1 MSGWTHPP
9 LPSRTRR
16 IEDQE
21 EKKQRQV
28 IEFRA
33 EVSPERR
40 PVAGTPPRRQSKA
53 HHVQHAQ
60 NRSHADKDSEN
71 QTDPDEELHNTY
83 QISKKDSMGEYD
95 VAENGPI
102 EADGRLLNV
111 AFKIVCESGMSE
123 CASENLIFAEKD
135 KEDSGTDPGDNQ
147 CFGEQAIWWFG
158 QWFLLT

>member
-1 MSGWTHPP
+1 M
-9 LPSRTRR
+9 
-16 IEDQE
+16 
-21 EKKQRQV
+21 

-53 HHVQHAQ
+53 HHVKHAQ

-83 QISKKDSMGEYD
+83 QISKEDSMGEYD

-102 EADGRLLNV
+102 EADRRLLNV
-111 AFKIVCESGMSE
+111 AFKGSVRIRYGRTRFRRSYIRRKGQRR
-123 CASENLIFAEKD
+123 FRYR
-135 KEDSGTDPGDNQ
+135 
-147 CFGEQAIWWFG
+147 FGRRSV
-158 QWFLLT
+158 L